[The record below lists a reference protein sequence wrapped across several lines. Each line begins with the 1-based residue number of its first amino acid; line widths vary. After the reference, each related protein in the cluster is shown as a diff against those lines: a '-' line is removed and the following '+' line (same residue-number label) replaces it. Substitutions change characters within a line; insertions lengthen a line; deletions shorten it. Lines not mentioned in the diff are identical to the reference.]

1 MGEGTIKQ
9 KGCGECTTARN
20 DKDKFDLETVKRR
33 TTTRDFPSSI
43 WEEDQRAEDELRHA
57 VRSFLRIC
65 LIAKRVYTV
74 PARYVKVYRQDC
86 STYPQDC
93 VAYNKKS

>member
-20 DKDKFDLETVKRR
+20 NQDNFDLNTVKRR
-33 TTTRDFPSSI
+33 TTTRKFPSGI
-43 WEEDQRAEDELRHA
+43 WEEDQRAKVELRHV
-57 VRSFLRIC
+57 VRSFLSIS

-74 PARYVKVYRQDC
+74 RAKCVKVY
-86 STYPQDC
+86 P
-93 VAYNKKS
+93 